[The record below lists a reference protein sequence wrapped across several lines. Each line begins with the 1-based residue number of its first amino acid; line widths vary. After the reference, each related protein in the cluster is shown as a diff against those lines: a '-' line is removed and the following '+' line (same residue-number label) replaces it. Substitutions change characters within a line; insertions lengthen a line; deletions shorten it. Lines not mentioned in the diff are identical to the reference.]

1 MKILKV
7 LGTFCLAKI
16 GEKHLFG
23 AVLDRKQAFL
33 DYKNISFMKAAKLT
47 FSKGKVRGL
56 GENVKFIHPFFLGKI
71 SLEKVI
77 GAVLDRKEA
86 IQTIKTSI

>member
-1 MKILKV
+1 MKV
-7 LGTFCLAKI
+7 
-16 GEKHLFG
+16 
-23 AVLDRKQAFL
+23 
-33 DYKNISFMKAAKLT
+33 AKLT

-56 GENVKFIHPFFLGKI
+56 GENVKFIHLFFLGKI

-86 IQTIKTSI
+86 ILDYKKINLIKSYITDIFPKGSANGFGRKLVFEIS

>member
-1 MKILKV
+1 
-7 LGTFCLAKI
+7 
-16 GEKHLFG
+16 
-23 AVLDRKQAFL
+23 
-33 DYKNISFMKAAKLT
+33 MKAAKLT

>member
-1 MKILKV
+1 MKV
-7 LGTFCLAKI
+7 
-16 GEKHLFG
+16 
-23 AVLDRKQAFL
+23 
-33 DYKNISFMKAAKLT
+33 AKLT

-56 GENVKFIHPFFLGKI
+56 GENVKFIHLFFLGKI

-86 IQTIKTSI
+86 ILDYKNINLIKKLHNCHFSKGVCQWFWSKISI

>member
-1 MKILKV
+1 MKV
-7 LGTFCLAKI
+7 
-16 GEKHLFG
+16 
-23 AVLDRKQAFL
+23 
-33 DYKNISFMKAAKLT
+33 AKLT

-77 GAVLDRKEA
+77 GAVLERKEA
-86 IQTIKTSI
+86 ILDYKNIKIKKKVT